1 MAPGRVRISLTTKLL
16 WVIATISGLLVLT
29 TSAIEIARER
39 DDLIQTKRN
48 EAEAVVRANRD
59 ALSLALWSFDQ
70 RALSITA
77 ESLIRGTSI
86 FRVEIVEPGKSQMTF
101 VRLKQPAKTD
111 YSWQVTLF
119 RPKTNE
125 KIGLLRISENYAD
138 ILAQV
143 RRRAGALIIAEVV
156 KILAVSIFL
165 FFLIHRW
172 ITRPLSM
179 LAHKVQDTA
188 TSEPY
193 ERIDLNRPFHGGYD
207 EIDALVGAINFN
219 HHERVRMEAAQR
231 LQQVREAQSGKL
243 DALGRVASGVAHD
256 FNNILGAILGFARL
270 LVQDLARDSM
280 QYHFAQRILAA
291 SDRGRQLIEQI
302 LAFTRGGGVERKVI
316 DLQKIVRQS
325 VALLSESFAKCAEVH
340 FFYFAQELPVLGNE
354 AQLGQLVSNLCI
366 NANESLGGKPVAV
379 RIQLSRI
386 SRSDLQALMMAGMGA
401 AERIFGE
408 VAPAREFVCL
418 SVGDSG
424 AGIPPNILDRIFE
437 PFFTTKGPHHGTGLG
452 LAVVHGVVES
462 HAGVC
467 HVQTGPAGT
476 RFCVY
481 LPLAGVSSSSLPIS
495 DADQKPPVG
504 RERILIVDDEP
515 DIVDALTLGF
525 ERLGYETVG
534 VCDPIEALDAFAES
548 PHAWDVV
555 VTDQVMPGMRGLELA
570 RQMKAIR
577 ANIRIVLCTG
587 YSDRMDAAISH
598 EAGVD
603 ALHLKPVDAN
613 LIAHTIRGLM
623 DSPAGA

>member
-1 MAPGRVRISLTTKLL
+1 LL
-16 WVIATISGLLVLT
+16 WVIVVASGLLVMT
-29 TSAIEIARER
+29 TSAIEIARDR

-86 FRVEIVEPGKSQMTF
+86 FRIEIVEPGKSEMTL
-101 VRLKQPAKTD
+101 VRLKQPAKVD
-111 YSWQVTLF
+111 YSWQVPLF

-125 KIGLLRISENYAD
+125 TIGFLRISENYAD
-138 ILAQV
+138 ILTQV

-188 TSEPY
+188 TSETY

-207 EIDALVGAINFN
+207 EIDALVSAINFN
-219 HHERVRMEAAQR
+219 HHERARMEATQR

-270 LVQDLARDSM
+270 LVQDLARDSL

-291 SDRGRQLIEQI
+291 SDRGRQLVEEI
-302 LAFTRGGGVERKVI
+302 LAFTRGGGVERKVV

-325 VALLSESFAKCAEVH
+325 AALLSESFAKCADVK

-366 NANESLGGKPVAV
+366 NANESLGGKPVTV
-379 RIQLSRI
+379 RIQLSRV
-386 SRSDLQALMMAGMGA
+386 SRSDVQALMIAGMSA
-401 AERIFGE
+401 MERIFGD
-408 VAPAREFVCL
+408 VAPASEFVRL
-418 SVGDSG
+418 SVSDSG
-424 AGIPPNILDRIFE
+424 AGIPPDILDRIFE
-437 PFFTTKGPHHGTGLG
+437 PFYSTKGRHHGTGLG

-467 HVQTGPAGT
+467 HVQTSPTGT
-476 RFCVY
+476 CFSVY
-481 LPLAGVSSSSLPIS
+481 LPLAGVLSSILPKS
-495 DADQKPPVG
+495 DVDQKPPVG

-515 DIVDALTLGF
+515 DIVDALTLGL

-548 PHAWDVV
+548 PDAWDVV
-555 VTDQVMPGMRGLELA
+555 VTDQIMPGMRGLELI
-570 RQMKAIR
+570 QKMKAIR

-587 YSDRMDAAISH
+587 YSDGRDAVVSH

-613 LIAHTIRGLM
+613 LIAHVVRELM
-623 DSPAGA
+623 DNPARV